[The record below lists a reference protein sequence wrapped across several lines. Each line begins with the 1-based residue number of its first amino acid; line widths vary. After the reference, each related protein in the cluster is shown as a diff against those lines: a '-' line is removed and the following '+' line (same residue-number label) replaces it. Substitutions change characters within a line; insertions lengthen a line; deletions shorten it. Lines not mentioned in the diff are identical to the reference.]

1 MMRAGIVICLL
12 LGLGAIGCG
21 EARLRLDAAGSS
33 FIDPLMQE
41 WASIYQKTKGVTLN
55 YQGKGSGAGIKMLT
69 AKEVDFGCSDAPLN
83 EEQLQTARQSNG
95 EMIHVPLAMGAVV
108 LAYNL
113 DGVPE
118 LTLDGPTLIGIFT
131 GKITKWN
138 DASIVKL
145 NPKIQLPEEKITVA
159 YRSDASG
166 TSFIFTDYLSS
177 IDKEAWTPG
186 KGTAPKFETG
196 SGHKGN
202 AGVAGAVKAT
212 KGSIGYV
219 ELIYAIKNEI
229 PYARVINARGKA
241 IKPDLKSVEAAAAT
255 VQVPEDLR
263 YSIVNAPGEEAY
275 PIAGT
280 VWALVY
286 VKQPAAKAKLVK
298 DFLWWATHEGQEMLE
313 ALHYARLPESLVR
326 KIEPKLEQIKG

>member
-1 MMRAGIVICLL
+1 MRSLWYASLL
-12 LGLGAIGCG
+12 LGLGAIGCS
-21 EARLRLDAAGSS
+21 ESTPRLDGAGSS

-41 WASIYQKTKGVTLN
+41 WANAYRKTKGVTLN

-83 EEQLQTARQSNG
+83 EEQLQVAQERG
-95 EMIHVPLAMGAVV
+95 GDVLHIPLAMGAVV

-113 DGVPE
+113 EEVPQ

-131 GKITKWN
+131 GKITRWD
-138 DASIVKL
+138 DAAIAKL
-145 NPKIQLPEEKITVA
+145 NPEIKLPKEKITVA

-177 IDKEAWTPG
+177 IDKTAWTPG

-202 AGVAGAVKAT
+202 AGVAGAIKAT

-219 ELIYAIKNEI
+219 ELIYALKNQI
-229 PYARVINARGKA
+229 PYARIVNVRGKA
-241 IKPDLKSVEAAAAT
+241 IEPNLQSVRAAAAT
-255 VQVPEDLR
+255 AQIPEDLR
-263 YSIVNAPGEEAY
+263 YSIVNPPGEDAY

-280 VWALVY
+280 VWALVFS
-286 VKQPAAKAKLVK
+286 KQPANKAKRIK
-298 DFLWWATHEGQEMLE
+298 EFLWWATHEGQELLE
-313 ALHYARLPESLVR
+313 ALHYARLPESLVQ
-326 KIEPKLEQIKG
+326 KIEAKLGRLTD

>member
-1 MMRAGIVICLL
+1 MRSLCLASFV
-12 LGLGAIGCG
+12 LGLCVIGCG
-21 EARLRLDAAGSS
+21 ESKPRLDGAGSS

-41 WASIYQKTKGVTLN
+41 WASTYQKAKGVGLN
-55 YQGKGSGAGIKMLT
+55 YQMGGSGAGIKMMT

-83 EEQLQTARQSNG
+83 EEQLKAANDSNG
-95 EMIHVPLAMGAVV
+95 EVIHVPLAMGAVV

-131 GKITKWN
+131 GKITSWD
-138 DASIVKL
+138 DAAIAKL
-145 NPKIQLPEEKITVA
+145 NPDAKLPKEKITVA

-166 TSFIFTDYLSS
+166 TSYIFTDYLSS
-177 IDKEAWTPG
+177 IDKSAWTPG

-212 KGSIGYV
+212 RGSIGYV
-219 ELIYAIKNEI
+219 ELIYALKNDI
-229 PYARVINARGKA
+229 SYAKITNARGKA
-241 IKPDLKSVEAAAAT
+241 IKPDLKSVVAAAAT
-255 VQVPEDLR
+255 AQIPDDLR
-263 YSIVNAPGEEAY
+263 YSIVNAPGDEAY

-280 VWALVY
+280 VWALVFT
-286 VKQPAAKAKLVK
+286 KQPAAKAKQVK
-298 DFLWWATHEGQEMLE
+298 DFLWWATHEGQDKME
-313 ALHYARLPESLVR
+313 ALHYARLPEALVK
-326 KIEPKLEQIKG
+326 KIEAKLELIK